1 MKILS
6 LKFTNL
12 NSLKGSWHINFTDPA
27 FLYSG
32 IFAIIG
38 QTGAGKTTILDA
50 ICLAI
55 YGQTPRIK
63 QISTNHNE
71 LMSLGASECMAQ
83 VDVQIGNKY
92 YRFVWQQRRAGGKSD
107 GKLQAVRREISTI
120 KHANDHQGELL
131 ETKPSLCD
139 KKAVQIMHM
148 TFEQFTRSVMLAQGN
163 FSAFLKADAGEKGEI
178 LEQITGTEIYAKI
191 GIKAFEIE
199 KAKRQELASLQEK
212 LDSHHIMSDDEYTA
226 LSTLIDNDKHTLKQ
240 QQDTLNNLEQTIK
253 KIEQKNQHEQKISE
267 LTTLLTQHQTALD
280 EFAPRLIALERA
292 NQAYTLEN
300 QYTQIQHL
308 QKQQQQLSQEQTHL
322 ALSIQH
328 GQAQTQQS
336 LTHKTQTADALSA
349 AQQDEIK
356 FTQIFRQVRK
366 LDEQI
371 SSLQSNYNQLTST
384 KTQQEQEIGKIS
396 HAIKQQL
403 ANKAQIEQKLQQLQN
418 TNWHHGDEMGQNLGL
433 LNAHQAEFS
442 RQITHADR
450 LNQTI
455 NNTKHQLDDLTQ
467 QLEQKRS
474 DYKHASSQ
482 LQLFKQNHQ
491 TLKQQYNPSLLLPDS
506 LDDQNLAKHGLTL
519 TQNIHT
525 YQLLQ
530 QTVGDL
536 QSIHQERCTAQ
547 SEVENLTAQLNQLD
561 EQITHTQQALIQEN
575 DTLTSLEANQSLQLE
590 IQLLQKQ
597 LAHLEDGK
605 PCPLCGSCQHP
616 NKLAMTKPDNTTDN
630 AITHTKQKI
639 STLTDTLNHHNQQQ
653 IIIKNNLDNLN
664 KQFVNLQA
672 QQNLL
677 HQKIH
682 EQLQQNL
689 IPQAGISFDMHA
701 IDQEQYNAFEQ
712 HCTQRLKELNH
723 ALTQHQ
729 TLEPQI
735 NQCLKNISKYE
746 EICLNIQHEGTS
758 LNNQIALIEKNL
770 AQLHAEYNQ
779 LQKTINDNLVSMN
792 AIIKKYQHHTQASSC
807 DYDNIQQ
814 QSHRDIYQNIL
825 ENINKITSIHQECQH
840 AIATKQNLEQE
851 LNTLTINLQHQHTQL
866 KTLQQNNETTHQQ
879 ILEMSHTMNELNR
892 QRQVLFGQK
901 IVDDE
906 EGLLKQRL
914 NDLAHAFN
922 QATEQHSQHHS
933 TLMSLNDRLLTVKNT
948 QKQLAQKLDD
958 ALVEFNQALQEKNF
972 ADESQFLSARLDDKD
987 RKQLGEQAE
996 SLQYAVKKTSENLAQ
1011 ERALLATLAHIADT
1025 TDSLDELVIT
1035 KQEMQEQERE
1045 LLQNLGKNQQII
1057 EHANQER
1064 NKQAKLCQLITQK
1077 KQDMEIWSKLNEL
1090 IGSSDGKKYRNF
1102 VQGLTLELMLY
1113 HANEVLKRMSERYI
1127 LQHLSNDKTPL
1138 EIGIID
1144 TQQGNEERSTKNL
1157 SGGES
1162 FIISLALALGLS
1174 AMSSEN
1180 IRIDSLFL
1188 DEGFG
1193 TLDEEILDT
1202 ALSTLSALQD
1212 EGKVIGIISHVATL
1226 KERIGTQIIVQK
1238 GANGSSRLLGAGVEQ
1253 IL

>member
-71 LMSLGASECMAQ
+71 LMSLGTSECMAQ
-83 VDVQIGNKY
+83 VDVQIGDKY
-92 YRFVWQQRRAGGKSD
+92 YRFVWQQRRAGGKND

-191 GIKAFEIE
+191 STKAFEIE

-212 LDSHHIMSDDEYTA
+212 LDGHHIMSDDEYTA
-226 LSTLIDNDKHTLKQ
+226 LSMLISNDKHTLKQ
-240 QQDTLNNLEQTIK
+240 QQDKLNNLEQTIK
-253 KIEQKNQHEQKISE
+253 KIEQKTQHEQKISE
-267 LTTLLTQHQTALD
+267 LTALLAQHQTALD
-280 EFAPRLIALERA
+280 EFAPRLIVLEQA

-300 QYTQIQHL
+300 QYAQIQHL
-308 QKQQQQLSQEQTHL
+308 QEQQQQCSQEQTQL

-328 GQAQTQQS
+328 SQTQAQKS
-336 LTHKTQTADALSA
+336 LTHKTQTADALAA
-349 AQQDEIK
+349 AQQDENK

-384 KTQQEQEIGKIS
+384 KTQQEQEISKIS
-396 HAIKQQL
+396 HTITRQL
-403 ANKAQIEQKLQQLQN
+403 ANKTQTEQKLQQLHN
-418 TNWHHGDEMGQNLGL
+418 ASRYHGDEMGQDLGL
-433 LNAHQAEFS
+433 LNAHHAEFS
-442 RQITHADR
+442 RQIAHANH

-455 NNTKHQLDDLTQ
+455 GNTKHQLDDLTQ

-474 DYKHASSQ
+474 DYKHANEQ
-482 LQLFKQNHQ
+482 LQHFKQNHQ
-491 TLKQQYNPSLLLPDS
+491 TLKQQYNLTPLLTDS
-506 LDDQNLAKHGLTL
+506 LDEHNLAKHGITL
-519 TQNIHT
+519 TQSIHT

-530 QTVGDL
+530 QTINSL
-536 QSIHQERCTAQ
+536 QSIHQERHTAQ
-547 SEVENLTAQLNQLD
+547 SEIDNLTAQLGQLD
-561 EQITHTQQALIQEN
+561 EQIAHTQQTLIQEN
-575 DTLTSLEANQSLQLE
+575 DTLTSLEANKSLQLE

-616 NKLAMTKPDNTTDN
+616 NKLATSEPDSTTDN
-630 AITHTKQKI
+630 AIAHTKQKI
-639 STLTDTLNHHNQQQ
+639 STLTDTLNQHNQQQ
-653 IIIKNNLDNLN
+653 IIIKNNLENLN
-664 KQFVNLQA
+664 KRLANLQA
-672 QQNLL
+672 QQNSF
-677 HQKIH
+677 HHKIH
-682 EQLQQNL
+682 EQLQQNPM
-689 IPQAGISFDMHA
+689 PQAGISFDMHA
-701 IDQEQYNAFEQ
+701 INQEQYGDFEQ
-712 HCTQRLKELNH
+712 HCIQRLKELTH

-729 TLEPQI
+729 TLEPKISQS
-735 NQCLKNISKYE
+735 LKNISEYE
-746 EICLNIQHEGTS
+746 ETCLNIQHEGTS
-758 LNNQIALIEKNL
+758 LNKQIALIEKNL
-770 AQLHAEYNQ
+770 TLLCTEYDQ
-779 LQKTINDNLVSMN
+779 LQQTINDNLVSMN
-792 AIIKKYQHHTQASSC
+792 AIIKKYQQHTPSSPC
-807 DYDNIQQ
+807 DYDSIQQ
-814 QSHRDIYQNIL
+814 KSHQEIYQYIL
-825 ENINKITSIHQECQH
+825 ENLNKITSIHQKCQH
-840 AIATKQNLEQE
+840 AVATKQNLEQE
-851 LNTLTINLQHQHTQL
+851 LNALTINLQHQHTQL
-866 KTLQQNNETTHQQ
+866 QTLQQNNQATHQQ
-879 ILEMSHTMNELNR
+879 ILETSHAMSELHH
-892 QRQVLFGQK
+892 QRQALFGQK

-906 EGLLKQRL
+906 ENLLKQRL

-922 QATEQHSQHHS
+922 QATEQHNQHQS
-933 TLMSLNDRLLTVKNT
+933 TLMSLNDRLMMIQNT
-948 QKQLAQKLDD
+948 QKQLTQTLDD
-958 ALVEFNQALQEKNF
+958 TLIEFNQALQKKNF
-972 ADESQFLSARLDDKD
+972 ANKSQFLSARLNDAD
-987 RKQLGEQAE
+987 RKRLSEQAE
-996 SLQYAVKKTSENLAQ
+996 SLQYAVKSTAENLEQA
-1011 ERALLATLAHIADT
+1011 RALLLTLDDVIST
-1025 TDSLDELVIT
+1025 PYSLDELLT
-1035 KQEMQEQERE
+1035 QKQVAQEQERSI
-1045 LLQNLGKNQQII
+1045 LQNLGKNQQII

-1064 NKQAKLCQLITQK
+1064 SRQAKLCQLIAQK